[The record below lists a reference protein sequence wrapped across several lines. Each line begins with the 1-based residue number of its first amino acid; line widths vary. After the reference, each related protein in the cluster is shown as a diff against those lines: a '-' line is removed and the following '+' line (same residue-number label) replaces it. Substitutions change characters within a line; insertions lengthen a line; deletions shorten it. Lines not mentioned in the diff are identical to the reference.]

1 MGFSLTWLDWTVGSF
16 AVLGSITF
24 GWYMSRR
31 VGAGK
36 DSSHFFLAGRN
47 LSWWIVGLSLY
58 ATNIGAEHLVGLT
71 GDAYRYGL
79 CAGTV
84 ELTTAMCLG
93 IAASV
98 LFPYYIRNQVFT
110 IPEFLEMRY
119 NPAARSFFSGLMLLI
134 CIMTK
139 MAFCL
144 YAGALVIASLC
155 GWEVT
160 STATAASSTD
170 ATTVVMGTVAALAAV
185 TAVFTM
191 VGGFA
196 GVAYADIIQ
205 STVKILGCALM
216 LGIGLYKVGGWHAL
230 LAKVPNA
237 MHIYKPTDPDYPFW
251 GIILVGLYGGTFYW
265 GIDQV
270 NVQRVLGAANLK
282 QARWGAM
289 FCVLL
294 KLTPVFIF
302 AMPGVIAKALYPHLE
317 NSKTTF
323 VTLMNNLLPDGVRGL
338 VLAALVC
345 ALISSLD
352 ATMNS
357 VSTLFV
363 RDFVLRFRPRTSE
376 RMQVFIGRWAIAGC
390 TVAAVAAAYL
400 VYTTPGGLYK
410 YLQTISVYLVMPIT
424 PAIVFGILSKRVNMI
439 GAVAS
444 VAVGSVLAAFF
455 VTDEIMG
462 LPRAAQAFPF
472 LHSHSLLVNY
482 SYRGLWG
489 TILVA
494 LTLFLVSYL
503 TSPPK
508 PEQVATTTVQWGQK
522 WEAFGGITDWR
533 LHLIVL
539 VAVTVVLYW
548 WLA

>member
-1 MGFSLTWLDWTVGSF
+1 MGFELSVWDWIVGSL
-16 AVLGSITF
+16 AVVGSIVF

-36 DSSHFFLAGRN
+36 DSSSFFLAGRN
-47 LSWWIVGLSLY
+47 LPWWIVGLSLY

-71 GDAYRYGL
+71 GDSYRYGL
-79 CAGTV
+79 SAGTV

-93 IAASV
+93 IAAAA

-119 NPAARSFFSGLMLLI
+119 SPLARSFFSGLMLVI

-144 YAGALVIASLC
+144 YAGAMVLQKLL
-155 GWEVT
+155 GW
-160 STATAASSTD
+160 D
-170 ATTVVMGTVAALAAV
+170 VMVTVAVLAVV
-185 TAVFTM
+185 TAIFTM

-205 STVKILGCALM
+205 STIKILGCGLM
-216 LGIGLYKVGGWHAL
+216 VIIGLYKVGGWHEL
-230 LAKVPNA
+230 MLKVPAA
-237 MHIYKPTDPDYPFW
+237 MTHIHKPYTDPDYPFW
-251 GIILVGLYGGTFYW
+251 GVIFAALYGGIFYW
-265 GIDQV
+265 GVDQV

-302 AMPGVIAKALYPHLE
+302 ALPGVIALALYPGLE
-317 NSKTTF
+317 DPKATF
-323 VTLMNNLLPDGVRGL
+323 VTLMNKLLPDGVRGL

-345 ALISSLD
+345 ALISALD

-363 RDFVLRFRPRTSE
+363 RDFILRFRPKTSE
-376 RMQVFIGRWAIAGC
+376 RAQVFIGRWAIAIC
-390 TVAAVAAAYL
+390 TAAGVAAAYL
-400 VYTTPGGLYK
+400 VYKTPDGLYK
-410 YLQTISVYLVMPIT
+410 YLQTISIYLVMPIT
-424 PAIVFGILSKRVNMI
+424 PAIVFGILSKRVNMK

-444 VAVGSVLAAFF
+444 VAVGSVLATIF
-455 VTDEIMG
+455 VTDQLIGAE
-462 LPRAAQAFPF
+462 AASKIFPV
-472 LHSHSLLVNY
+472 LHHDLTRNY
-482 SYRGLWG
+482 TYRGLWG
-489 TILVA
+489 TIVVVV
-494 LTLFLVSYL
+494 TLFVVSFF
-503 TSPPK
+503 TAPPR
-508 PEQVATTTVQWGQK
+508 PEQLATTTVDWGEK
-522 WEAFGGITDWR
+522 WESFQGIKDWR
-533 LHLIVL
+533 LHLAAL
-539 VAVTVVLYW
+539 VVVTVLCYW
-548 WLA
+548 WLW